1 MTNSRHMLSLK
12 LLEIDAAKTA
22 EKISSFIRQQVEI
35 SGLNGAVVSVSGGLD
50 SSVVL
55 ALTARALG
63 PSRVRALT
71 MPERDI
77 TPESDI
83 TDVTR
88 LAEAL
93 DVTCDTVEITPV
105 LRVIRD
111 AIPLYDP
118 LDRISAGNLT
128 ARARIV
134 VVYYYAN
141 ALRSMVMGCGNK
153 TEWLTGYFTKYG
165 DGAADIMPIADL
177 YKNQVR
183 QLARH
188 LGTPEDIIGKTPT
201 AGLWPGQSDEEELG
215 VKYDVLDLILLGRER
230 GMSED
235 EVADDLNID
244 TGLIRRMY
252 RRVATNEHKRRP
264 PLILRLSTAKG

>member
-1 MTNSRHMLSLK
+1 LTNSRYMLSLK
-12 LLEIDAAKTA
+12 FLEIDAAKTA

-35 SGLNGAVVSVSGGLD
+35 SGLKGAVVSVSGGLD

-55 ALTARALG
+55 AMTARALG

-93 DVTCDTVEITPV
+93 DVTCDTIEITPV

-111 AIPLYDP
+111 SISLYDP
-118 LDRISAGNLT
+118 SDRVSAGNLT

-141 ALRSMVMGCGNK
+141 ALRHMVIGCGNK

-188 LGTPEDIIGKTPT
+188 LGIPEGIIGKTPT

-215 VKYDVLDLILLGRER
+215 VKYDVLDLVLCGREN
-230 GMSED
+230 GMSEE
-235 EVADDLNID
+235 EVADDLKID
-244 TGLIRRMY
+244 TGLVRRMY
-252 RRVATNEHKRRP
+252 QRVSANEHKRRP